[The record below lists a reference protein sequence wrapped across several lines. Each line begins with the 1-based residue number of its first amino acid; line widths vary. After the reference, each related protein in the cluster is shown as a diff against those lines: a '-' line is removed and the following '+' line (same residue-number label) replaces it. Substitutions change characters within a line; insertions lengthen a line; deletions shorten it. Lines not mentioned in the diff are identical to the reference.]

1 MSACKACG
9 RSYRSGTRVQLMTA
23 AEGVD
28 RALRM
33 LRTFA
38 AFARS
43 KETSKRDAG
52 DEVEAA
58 YWAGRAVGLEAAI
71 ETLDREVR
79 GPK

>member
-1 MSACKACG
+1 MSSCKACG
-9 RSYRSGTRVQLMTA
+9 RTVTKA
-23 AEGVD
+23 PPPEGVD

-43 KETSKRDAG
+43 EETSKRDAG
-52 DEVEAA
+52 DEVEAS
-58 YWAGRAVGLEAAI
+58 YWSGRAVGLEAAI